1 MDATLAIL
9 GGGKGKRLGGAPKGL
24 ITLHGRTILEL
35 QLVLLPAF
43 TEALFVATDPS
54 PYATLLAAHPEVR
67 VVPDLIPDKGAP
79 GGVHAALAAAR
90 SEWVVTLACDMPFVT
105 PKVIQLL
112 LSERAPDVDVVAFQ
126 AGGRLHPLLAAY
138 RASLHA
144 AWGRALATDPPLR
157 LLIGKFRARLLPED
171 RLQRVDPKLR
181 SLEGINQPADLAR
194 LGASLPP
201 VASSPGPRG
210 FRR

>member
-1 MDATLAIL
+1 VDATLAIL

-24 ITLHGRTILEL
+24 ITIQGRTILEA
-35 QLVLLPAF
+35 QLDLLPSF

-54 PYATLLAAHPEVR
+54 PYATVLAAHPQVR
-67 VVPDLIPDKGAP
+67 VVPDLIPGKGAP

-105 PKVIQLL
+105 QKVIQLL

-126 AGGRLHPLLAAY
+126 AAGRLHPLLAAY

-171 RLQRVDPKLR
+171 RLQRADPKLR

-201 VASSPGPRG
+201 VAASPGPRG

>member
-9 GGGKGKRLGGAPKGL
+9 GGGKGKRLGGVPKGL
-24 ITLHGRTILEL
+24 ITLQGRTILEI
-35 QLVLLPAF
+35 QLGLLPSFA
-43 TEALFVATDPS
+43 EALFIANDAS
-54 PYATLLAAHPEVR
+54 PYATLLAAHPQVR
-67 VVPDLIPDKGAP
+67 VVPDVIPGKGAP

-105 PKVIQLL
+105 SKVIQLL

-126 AGGRLHPLLAAY
+126 AGGRLQPLLAAY

-201 VASSPGPRG
+201 AAPSPGPRT

>member
-1 MDATLAIL
+1 VDATLAIL
-9 GGGKGKRLGGAPKGL
+9 GGGKGKRLGGVPKGL
-24 ITLHGRTILEL
+24 ITLKGRTILQT
-35 QLVLLPAF
+35 QLDLLPSFA
-43 TEALFVATDPS
+43 EGLFVASDPS
-54 PYATLLAAHPEVR
+54 PYAAVLAAHPQLR

-90 SEWVVTLACDMPFVT
+90 SEWVIAFACDMPFVT
-105 PKVIQLL
+105 LKVLQLL

-126 AGGRLHPLLAAY
+126 AAGRLQPQLAAY

-144 AWGRALATDPPLR
+144 AWGRSLATDPPLR
-157 LLIGKFRARLLPED
+157 VLIGKLRARILPED
-171 RLQRVDPKLR
+171 RLKKVDPQLR
-181 SLEGINQPADLAR
+181 SLEGINEPKDLAR

-201 VASSPGPRG
+201 AAPPSGPRP

>member
-1 MDATLAIL
+1 VDATLAIL
-9 GGGKGKRLGGAPKGL
+9 GGGKGKRLGGVPKGL
-24 ITLHGRTILEL
+24 ITLQGRTILEI
-35 QLVLLPAF
+35 QLGLLPSFA
-43 TEALFVATDPS
+43 EALFIANDAS
-54 PYATLLAAHPEVR
+54 PYATLLASHPQVR
-67 VVPDLIPDKGAP
+67 VVPDVIPGKGAP

-105 PKVIQLL
+105 SKVIQLL

-126 AGGRLHPLLAAY
+126 AGGRLQPLLAAY

-201 VASSPGPRG
+201 AAPSPGPRT

>member
-1 MDATLAIL
+1 VDATLAIL

-24 ITLHGRTILEL
+24 ITLKGRTILEM
-35 QLVLLPAF
+35 QLDLLPSF
-43 TEALFVATDPS
+43 TEGLFVASDPS

-67 VVPDLIPDKGAP
+67 VVPDVIPGKGAP
-79 GGVHAALAAAR
+79 GGVHAALAAAS

-105 PKVIQLL
+105 PKVIQVL

-126 AGGRLHPLLAAY
+126 AAGRLQPLLAAY
-138 RASLHA
+138 RASIHA

-171 RLQRVDPKLR
+171 RLQRADPKLR
-181 SLEGINQPADLAR
+181 SLEGINAPADLAR

-201 VASSPGPRG
+201 AAPSPGPRP

>member
-1 MDATLAIL
+1 VDATLAIL

-24 ITLHGRTILEL
+24 ITLKGRTILET
-35 QLVLLPAF
+35 QLDLLPSFA
-43 TEALFVATDPS
+43 EGLFVASDPS
-54 PYATLLAAHPEVR
+54 PYAALLAAHPQLR
-67 VVPDLIPDKGAP
+67 VIPDLIPGKGAP

-90 SEWVVTLACDMPFVT
+90 SEWVVAVACDMPFIT
-105 PKVIQLL
+105 LKVLQLL

-126 AGGRLHPLLAAY
+126 AAGRLQPQLAAY
-138 RASLHA
+138 RATLHA

-157 LLIGKFRARLLPED
+157 VLIGKFRARVLPED
-171 RLQRVDPKLR
+171 RLKRADPGLR
-181 SLEGINQPADLAR
+181 SLEGINEPKDLAR

-201 VASSPGPRG
+201 AASSPGPRP

>member
-1 MDATLAIL
+1 LAIL

-24 ITLHGRTILEL
+24 ITLQGRTILEL
-35 QLVLLPAF
+35 QLVLLPSF

>member
-1 MDATLAIL
+1 VDATLAIL
-9 GGGKGKRLGGAPKGL
+9 GGGKGKRLGGVPKGL
-24 ITLHGRTILEL
+24 ITLQGRTILEI
-35 QLVLLPAF
+35 QLGLLPSFA
-43 TEALFVATDPS
+43 EALFVANDAS
-54 PYATLLAAHPEVR
+54 PYATVLAAHPQVR
-67 VVPDLIPDKGAP
+67 VVPDVIPGKGAP

-126 AGGRLHPLLAAY
+126 AGGRLQPLLAAY

-171 RLQRVDPKLR
+171 RLQRADPKLR

-201 VASSPGPRG
+201 VAPSPGPRP